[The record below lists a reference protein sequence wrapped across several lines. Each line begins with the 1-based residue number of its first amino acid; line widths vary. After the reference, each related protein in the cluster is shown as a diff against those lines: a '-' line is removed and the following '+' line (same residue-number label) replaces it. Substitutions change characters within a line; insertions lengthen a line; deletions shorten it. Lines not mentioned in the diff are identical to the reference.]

1 MLKNNY
7 LILLGFQEGEK
18 DQLRDEA
25 ITRDITALVTSAFG
39 GQSSD
44 SKSNGNTRPE
54 IEVQQVTVYVDDG
67 PNENKFSS
75 GESITNGQTGL
86 PSKFPRIDSVI
97 HEGSISI
104 KTATVRPPSSI
115 LAPTQPIDSP
125 KFPPNIIINGN
136 NNGVTATK
144 TGGSTLSSS
153 HHLMVGENINKL

>member
-39 GQSSD
+39 GESSD
-44 SKSNGNTRPE
+44 STSNGNTRPE

-75 GESITNGQTGL
+75 AYKFITNRFWT
-86 PSKFPRIDSVI
+86 
-97 HEGSISI
+97 
-104 KTATVRPPSSI
+104 TVAS
-115 LAPTQPIDSP
+115 LGAL
-125 KFPPNIIINGN
+125 FF
-136 NNGVTATK
+136 NGVNLTQDVEQERWFHLTK
-144 TGGSTLSSS
+144 HILILTFTYI
-153 HHLMVGENINKL
+153 MK